1 MHTEGTPLA
10 SIKAK
15 MTNNG
20 NVSWG
25 SEWESRIDE
34 GTCSGKTYY
43 LYNFSTGEIHVEKIT
58 CTVISFRKSNSRL
71 INFLIYCSVWWTS
84 SSSSSV

>member
-1 MHTEGTPLA
+1 
-10 SIKAK
+10 

-20 NVSWG
+20 MHNVSWG

-43 LYNFSTGEIHVEKIT
+43 LYNFSTGEIEKIT
-58 CTVISFRKSNSRL
+58 CTVINIFSE
-71 INFLIYCSVWWTS
+71 VE
-84 SSSSSV
+84 

>member
-1 MHTEGTPLA
+1 
-10 SIKAK
+10 
-15 MTNNG
+15 MTNNA

-43 LYNFSTGEIHVEKIT
+43 LYNFSTGEIEKIT
-58 CTVISFRKSNSRL
+58 CTVINIFSE
-71 INFLIYCSVWWTS
+71 VE
-84 SSSSSV
+84 